1 MPTVS
6 IIMPCHNNALMI
18 GEAIASVVSQTL
30 IDWELLI
37 CDDESSDNSLDIAE
51 TWSSKDER
59 IIVLKNRFKKGA
71 PGARNTSLTAASGK
85 YIAFLDADDVWYPQK
100 LEKQI
105 HHMEETGNLF
115 CLSYYDVMNELG
127 EHSHYVRT
135 PSDISY
141 RLMMYSNFIPCL
153 TAIYNSDILGKVAQP
168 NIRKRNDYALW
179 LTLFEKQ
186 GLKNASAVTE
196 VLASYRQ
203 NSYGLS
209 SSAKDS
215 LKYYFIC
222 LRQYANRSY
231 VAALYFS
238 SMYLLI
244 VLLKKKAPS
253 LYNYLVSRM

>member
-1 MPTVS
+1 
-6 IIMPCHNNALMI
+6 MI
-18 GEAIASVVSQTL
+18 DEAIASVVSQTF

-37 CDDESSDNSLDIAE
+37 CDDGSSDGSLDIVG

-59 IIVLKNRFKKGA
+59 IIVLENRFEKGA
-71 PGARNTSLTAASGK
+71 PGARNSSLSAARGK

-105 HHMEETGNLF
+105 HHMEETGSLF
-115 CLSYYDVMNELG
+115 CLSYYDVMNEAG
-127 EHSHYVRT
+127 EHSHQVQT

-153 TAIYNSDILGKVAQP
+153 TAIYNSHILGKVAQP
-168 NIRKRNDYALW
+168 NIKKRNDYALW
-179 LTLFEKQ
+179 LTLFEKN
-186 GLKNASAVTE
+186 GLINASTVTE

-209 SSAKDS
+209 SSATDS

-222 LRQYANRSY
+222 LRQYANRS
-231 VAALYFS
+231 VISALYFS
-238 SMYLLI
+238 SIYLLI
-244 VLLKKKAPS
+244 VLLKKKTPS
-253 LYNYLVSRM
+253 LYNYLISRI